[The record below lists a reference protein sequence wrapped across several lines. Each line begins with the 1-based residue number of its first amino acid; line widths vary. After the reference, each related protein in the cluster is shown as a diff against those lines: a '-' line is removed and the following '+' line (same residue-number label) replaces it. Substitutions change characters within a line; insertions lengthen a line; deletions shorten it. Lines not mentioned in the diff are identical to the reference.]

1 MQKTLLSKLVS
12 SFLNYS
18 LDLKKVAT
26 YIAGGEDAEDDDDDD
41 AEAEDEEAEDG
52 MNLFFRPLFRYVQ
65 SFLIE
70 NCIISGFVLCFR

>member
-1 MQKTLLSKLVS
+1 MAKNSCLNWFS

-41 AEAEDEEAEDG
+41 AEADDEAEDG
-52 MNLFFRPLFRYVQ
+52 MDFFPCFSFRKENL
-65 SFLIE
+65 I
-70 NCIISGFVLCFR
+70 